1 MHRKFHVKILN
12 GVATVRSQNTQFNW
26 CKGSQWPSLLGF
38 CAGTTFFFL
47 RFFGFLLFLLGRKN
61 FRYTYIGKEIK
72 THVKS
77 VHTKDPTQRLLQ
89 LRGPEN

>member
-1 MHRKFHVKILN
+1 M
-12 GVATVRSQNTQFNW
+12 SQ
-26 CKGSQWPSLLGF
+26 GSIVQELWDNLY
-38 CAGTTFFFL
+38 TYFFT
-47 RFFGFLLFLLGRKN
+47 GKKN

-72 THVKS
+72 THLKS